1 MVEYK
6 QQLLEAIRLAYLA
19 GIRDQEDDA
28 AQWCKQGSQERAE
41 DLLEEFISDRV
52 VDLSNDK

>member
-19 GIRDQEDDA
+19 GIYDQEDDA
-28 AQWCKQGSQERAE
+28 ALWCKQGSQERAE
-41 DLLEEFISDRV
+41 DLLEEFISERI